1 MVGEKVY
8 LDDAS
13 VIFKGICKLTFSS
26 TERVLPMRFLYVGC
40 GRVGPTGGGGVLLFT
55 RQVDWPTYWLSV
67 GA

>member
-26 TERVLPMRFLYVGC
+26 TERILPMRFLYVGC
-40 GRVGPTGGGGVLLFT
+40 GRVGPTRGGGGGSADLLAAGRSMT
-55 RQVDWPTYWLSV
+55 S
-67 GA
+67 